1 MGPTRF
7 RQSRPLSVAS
17 ARRLN
22 GDDASSDMQ
31 EDQLR
36 QMLLRPS
43 KFQSQGVAFALRAVY
58 VALMSR
64 TLTASS
70 AILLF
75 LLPAIA
81 FAAPVQKRH
90 IYHWH
95 GYGFLPGY
103 HQPPS
108 NSVPIYGPKGAIG
121 DGPDAPSY
129 FYNGGWYYYGRPG
142 FFRGHYNGGSFGPCW
157 TWTPIGPMWNCG

>member
-1 MGPTRF
+1 
-7 RQSRPLSVAS
+7 
-17 ARRLN
+17 
-22 GDDASSDMQ
+22 
-31 EDQLR
+31 
-36 QMLLRPS
+36 
-43 KFQSQGVAFALRAVY
+43 VY

-64 TLTASS
+64 TFTAFSV
-70 AILLF
+70 ALLF
-75 LLPAIA
+75 LLPALA
-81 FAAPVQKRH
+81 LAAPVQKRH

-103 HQPPS
+103 HQPP
-108 NSVPIYGPKGAIG
+108 NNNVPIYGPKGSIG
-121 DGPDAPSY
+121 DAPGAPSY